1 MTPEYGTL
9 LPDVMRD
16 ASKNLVAAPRV
27 FHEARE
33 VLGDTL
39 LFQVKFTHD
48 LYRKF
53 IRTFDSVEDN
63 KIYFTSS
70 LEDERVRELQRKIE
84 ANTIILKRR
93 VAVSLSFQDMFD
105 LQNVFD
111 EFGVFNNRRNPEGIG
126 RYNDLKK
133 EMKKA
138 FDKASDP
145 KWASVRKVFK
155 SVGAALSQ
163 RGEL

>member
-16 ASKNLVAAPRV
+16 ASRNLVAAPRV

-33 VLGDTL
+33 VLGNTFL
-39 LFQVKFTHD
+39 LQVKLKHD
-48 LYRKF
+48 FYRKF
-53 IRTFDSVEDN
+53 IRTLDSVEDN
-63 KIYFTSS
+63 KIYFASS

-84 ANTIILKRR
+84 ANTVILKRR

-105 LQNVFD
+105 LQNVIE
-111 EFGVFNNRRNPEGIG
+111 EFGVFNNRRNPEGNG
-126 RYNDLKK
+126 MYNDLKK

-145 KWASVRKVFK
+145 KWESIRKVFRNVRK
-155 SVGAALSQ
+155 TLLYSEKL
-163 RGEL
+163 